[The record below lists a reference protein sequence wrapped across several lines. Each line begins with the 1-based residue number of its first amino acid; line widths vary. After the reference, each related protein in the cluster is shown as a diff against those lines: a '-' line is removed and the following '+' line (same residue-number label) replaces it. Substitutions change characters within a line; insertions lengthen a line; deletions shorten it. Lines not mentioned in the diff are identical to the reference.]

1 MLEITPHIH
10 VHEDELLFRFVR
22 ASGPGGQNVN
32 KVATAAELRFDIKQ
46 NISLPEPVRARLI
59 KLAANK
65 INSQG
70 ELLIFAQRYRTQER
84 NRADAIE
91 RLVTLLRRATEIPK
105 VRKHTRPTRASKRRR
120 LDGKR
125 RLSSKKRLRS
135 GSEDY

>member
-91 RLVTLLRRATEIPK
+91 RLVTLLRRAAEIPK